1 MRNNLSIVIF
11 LCIIIYFERNQP
23 PTSKPQFQIDS
34 DNSATMKILSSAAL
48 WTILSTSVGAFA
60 PSPNVATTHY
70 SSSLSAT
77 AVSREEDLML
87 TLKVILDHADRSSTV
102 SKEQFIQQVEE
113 SVKEDAPV
121 ETIDISIPYD
131 ATVQLAYDA
140 SDKSMS
146 FDEFKPV
153 YLAQAVADVVAKQPF
168 DISIPYDA
176 TVQLAYDASDKS
188 MSFADFKPIYLAQA
202 VADVVAKQPFDI
214 SIPYDAT
221 VQLAYDASDKS
232 MSFADFKPKYLAQA
246 VADVVAKKNE

>member
-1 MRNNLSIVIF
+1 
-11 LCIIIYFERNQP
+11 
-23 PTSKPQFQIDS
+23 
-34 DNSATMKILSSAAL
+34 MKILSSAAL

-60 PSPNVATTHY
+60 PSPNVARTHY

-77 AVSREEDLML
+77 EAATSREEDLLL
-87 TLKVILDHADRSSTV
+87 TLKVIMDHAARSSTV

-113 SVKEDAPV
+113 SIKEDVPV

-146 FDEFKPV
+146 FDEFKPK
-153 YLAQAVADVVAKQPF
+153 YLAQAVADVVAKQPI

-188 MSFADFKPIYLAQA
+188 MSFDE
-202 VADVVAKQPFDI
+202 
-214 SIPYDAT
+214 
-221 VQLAYDASDKS
+221 
-232 MSFADFKPKYLAQA
+232 FKPKYLAQA
-246 VADVVAKKNE
+246 VADVVAKQPIDISIPYDATVKLAYDASDKSMSFDEFKPKYLAQAVAEVVAKKN